1 MLTGAIVAAS
11 LRESVNCVRGTIHEG
26 ACGEYSN
33 LMFESVIQDIRYA
46 ARTLRHNPG
55 FSGVAI
61 LTLALGIG
69 ANTTI
74 FSVVQNV
81 LLRTLP
87 YREPGR
93 LVEIW
98 NNYYPQWPQLGLSP
112 ADFDEWRQQAK
123 SVTGM
128 AAYQFVPT
136 DLNLT
141 GDGESERVEATY
153 ATAEL
158 FTTLG
163 VKPVLGRAFFPNE
176 DQPGAPNI
184 ALISHQLW
192 ETRFGGDQSIV
203 GRTLALDGKDYTLA
217 GVLPVNF
224 RLAPWADIWFPV
236 GMMDPNELK
245 TRVHHPFGVVARLAP
260 GASIAEAQAEM
271 ATLARQ
277 EALAHPA
284 TNSNW
289 GVEVRQLK
297 DPAAVKLRAAL
308 LVLFGA
314 VGLVLL
320 IACANL
326 VNLLFARN
334 ADRQRQIAVRI
345 ALGANRARLVGQ
357 LLTETM
363 LLALAGGCL
372 GILIAE
378 TSLDVLS
385 ALAPAEIAG
394 SGPAALN
401 GWVLGFTFGVS
412 VLTGIL
418 CGVLPAFQS
427 ARTDLNTVL
436 KGSGTGTGGT
446 VTGRL
451 RNAFVVAEIALSL
464 ILLAGAGLFLRGF
477 GNLLRVDPGFR
488 PDNILTMRVSERA
501 LPIEVINKMTTA
513 QLQDLAVK
521 DSRRFQVLAERIA
534 GLPGVKSVGGI
545 DILPIAESQS
555 ATTRFVIEGQPDTEK
570 APRPT
575 AQYRTADLKYFAT
588 MGIPLM
594 QGRLF
599 VESDWTSSNVVISQS
614 MARRFWPTGDAI
626 GHRINLCSMD
636 SQPCWSPVVGV
647 VGDVHQYGLNAGP
660 TFDVYNAGGW
670 TESLV
675 IRAERDPSALVA
687 AVRGKIHEFD
697 SGLAVSRVATM
708 DQILS
713 NSLAQQRFTTF
724 LLGMFAALALL
735 LAAVGIYGVVSY
747 GVSRRTQ
754 EIGIRMALGAQPS
767 DVSRLI
773 VRQGLRLA
781 LAGALI
787 GLVGALVIS
796 RWIGSLLFE
805 VKPTDPPTFIAVT
818 LLLMGT
824 ALLACYI
831 PGRRA
836 MRVDPMIALRYE

>member
-1 MLTGAIVAAS
+1 VH
-11 LRESVNCVRGTIHEG
+11 REDSD
-26 ACGEYSN
+26 S
-33 LMFESVIQDIRYA
+33 MFESVIQDVRYA
-46 ARTLRHNPG
+46 ARTLRRTPV
-55 FSGVAI
+55 FSVVAI
-61 LTLALGIG
+61 VTLALGIG

-112 ADFDEWRQQAK
+112 ADFEEWRHEAK
-123 SVTGM
+123 SVTDM

-141 GDGESERVEATY
+141 GNGESERVKATY

-163 VKPVLGRAFFPNE
+163 VKPVLGRAIFSSE
-176 DQPGAPNI
+176 DRPGAPNI
-184 ALISHQLW
+184 VLISRSLW
-192 ETRFGGDQSIV
+192 QTHFGGDPSIV
-203 GRTLALDGKDYTLA
+203 GRTITLDGKEYTLA
-217 GVLPVNF
+217 GVLPGNF
-224 RLAPWADIWFPV
+224 RLAPWADIWFPT
-236 GMMDPNELK
+236 GLMDPNELK

-260 GASIAEAQAEM
+260 NATIAQAQAEM
-271 ATLARQ
+271 ATIARQ
-277 EALAHPA
+277 EALAYPE
-284 TNSNW
+284 TNANW

-308 LVLFGA
+308 LVLSGA

-334 ADRQRQIAVRI
+334 ADRQRQIALRI
-345 ALGANRARLVGQ
+345 ALGASRARLMSQ

-363 LLALAGGCL
+363 LLALAGGGL

-378 TSLDVLS
+378 TSLDGLR
-385 ALAPAEIAG
+385 AFAPAELAG
-394 SGPAALN
+394 SGPAELN
-401 GWVLGFTFGVS
+401 GWVLGFTLGVS

-427 ARTDLNTVL
+427 ARADLNTLL
-436 KGSGTGTGGT
+436 KGSGTGTGGA
-446 VTGRL
+446 VTGKL
-451 RNAFVVAEIALSL
+451 RNAFVVAEVALSL

-501 LPIEVINKMTTA
+501 LPIEVINKMTPA
-513 QLQDLAVK
+513 QMQDLAVK
-521 DSRRFQVLAERIA
+521 DSRRFQQLSERIA

-545 DILPIAESQS
+545 DILPISESQR

-575 AQYRTADLKYFAT
+575 AQIRTSDPGYFAT
-588 MGIPLM
+588 MGIPLI
-594 QGRLF
+594 QGHLLN
-599 VESDWTSSNVVISQS
+599 ESDWKNPNVVISES
-614 MARRFWPTGDAI
+614 MARRFWPSGDAI
-626 GHRINLCSMD
+626 GHRLNLCSMD
-636 SQPCWSPVVGV
+636 DQPCWSPVVGV
-647 VGDVHQYGLNAGP
+647 VGDVHQYGLNDGA
-660 TFDVYNAGGW
+660 TFDVYGAGGW

-675 IRAERDPSALVA
+675 IRADRDPSSLVA
-687 AVRGKIHEFD
+687 AVREKIHEFD
-697 SGLAVSRVATM
+697 SGLAVSRAASM
-708 DQILS
+708 DQLLS
-713 NSLAQQRFTTF
+713 DSLAQQRFTTL
-724 LLGMFAALALL
+724 LLGAFAALALL

-754 EIGIRMALGAQPS
+754 EIGIRMALGAQPG

-773 VRQGLRLA
+773 VRQGLTLV
-781 LAGALI
+781 LAGAAI
-787 GLVGALVIS
+787 GLVGALALS

-805 VKPTDPPTFIAVT
+805 VKPTDPLTFIAVT
-818 LLLMGT
+818 ILLLGT
-824 ALLACYI
+824 AFAACYI

-836 MRVDPMIALRYE
+836 MRVDPMVALRYE

>member
-1 MLTGAIVAAS
+1 
-11 LRESVNCVRGTIHEG
+11 
-26 ACGEYSN
+26 
-33 LMFESVIQDIRYA
+33 MFKSVIQDFRYA
-46 ARTLRHNPG
+46 ARTLRRNPV
-55 FSGVAI
+55 FSVVAI
-61 LTLALGIG
+61 VTLALGIG

-98 NNYYPQWPQLGLSP
+98 NEYYPQWPQLGLSP
-112 ADFDEWRQQAK
+112 ADFEEWRHEAK
-123 SVTGM
+123 SVTDM

-163 VKPVLGRAFFPNE
+163 VKPVLGRAFFPSE

-184 ALISHQLW
+184 VLISHRLW
-192 ETRFGGDQSIV
+192 ETRFGGDRSVV
-203 GRTLALDGKDYTLA
+203 GRTLILDGKGYTLA
-217 GVLPVNF
+217 GVLPGKF
-224 RLAPWADIWFPV
+224 RLAPWADIWFPS
-236 GMMDPNELK
+236 GLMDADELK

-260 GASIAEAQAEM
+260 NATIAQAQAEM
-271 ATLARQ
+271 ATFARQ
-277 EALAHPA
+277 EALTHPA
-284 TNSNW
+284 TNANW

-334 ADRQRQIAVRI
+334 ADRQRQIALRI
-345 ALGANRARLVGQ
+345 ALGANRARLMAQ
-357 LLTETM
+357 LLTEAM
-363 LLALAGGCL
+363 LLALAGGGL
-372 GILIAE
+372 GILLAE
-378 TSLDVLS
+378 TSLDGLM
-385 ALAPAEIAG
+385 ALAPAELAG
-394 SGPAALN
+394 SGPAELN
-401 GWVLGFTFGVS
+401 GWVLGFTLGVS

-427 ARTDLNTVL
+427 TRAELNTML
-436 KGSGTGTGGT
+436 KGSGTGTGGA

-488 PDNILTMRVSERA
+488 SENILTMRVSERA
-501 LPIEVINKMTTA
+501 IPPDVINKMTAA
-513 QLQDLAVK
+513 QLQEMQEK
-521 DSRRFQVLAERIA
+521 GSRRFQQLTEQITP
-534 GLPGVKSVGGI
+534 LPGVKSVGGI
-545 DILPIAESQS
+545 DILPISESQR
-555 ATTRFVIEGQPDTEK
+555 ATTRFVIEGQPDTET

-575 AQYRTADLKYFAT
+575 AQIRTSDPGYFAT

-594 QGRLF
+594 QGRLLN
-599 VESDWTSSNVVISQS
+599 ESDWTNPNVVISES
-614 MARRFWPTGDAI
+614 MARRFWPSGDAT

-636 SQPCWSPVVGV
+636 PQPCWSPVVGV
-647 VGDVHQYGLNAGP
+647 VGDVHQYGLNDGA
-660 TFDVYNAGGW
+660 TFDVYGAGGW

-675 IRAERDPSALVA
+675 IRADRDPTALVA
-687 AVRGKIHEFD
+687 SVRDKIRGFD

-708 DQILS
+708 DQLLS
-713 NSLAQQRFTTF
+713 DSVAQQRFTTL

-747 GVSRRTQ
+747 GVARRTQ
-754 EIGIRMALGAQPS
+754 EIGIRMALGAQPG

-781 LAGALI
+781 LAGVAI
-787 GLVGALVIS
+787 GLAGALVLS

-805 VKPTDPPTFIAVT
+805 VKPADPVTFIAVT
-818 LLLMGT
+818 ILLSGT
-824 ALLACYI
+824 ALAACYI

-836 MRVDPMIALRYE
+836 MRVDPMVALRYE

>member
-1 MLTGAIVAAS
+1 
-11 LRESVNCVRGTIHEG
+11 
-26 ACGEYSN
+26 
-33 LMFESVIQDIRYA
+33 MFESIIQDIRYA
-46 ARTLRHNPG
+46 GRTLRRRPG
-55 FSGVAI
+55 FSAVAI
-61 LTLALGIG
+61 VTLALGIG

-74 FSVVQNV
+74 FSVVENV

-112 ADFDEWRQQAK
+112 ADFDEWRRQAK
-123 SVTGM
+123 SVTDM

-176 DQPGAPNI
+176 DQPGAPSI
-184 ALISHQLW
+184 VLISHPLW
-192 ETRFGGDQSIV
+192 ETRYGGDPGIV
-203 GRTLALDGKDYTLA
+203 GRTLTLDGKDYTLA
-217 GVLPVNF
+217 GVLPGNF
-224 RLAPWADIWFPV
+224 RLAPWADIWFPT
-236 GMMDPNELK
+236 GLMDPNELK

-260 GASIAEAQAEM
+260 NVTIAQAQAEM
-271 ATLARQ
+271 TTLARQ
-277 EALAHPA
+277 QALAHPA
-284 TNSNW
+284 TNANW

-334 ADRQRQIAVRI
+334 ADRQRQIAVRV
-345 ALGANRARLVGQ
+345 ALGANRARLIAQ

-372 GILIAE
+372 GILIAQV
-378 TSLDVLS
+378 SLNALT
-385 ALAPAEIAG
+385 ALAPAELAG
-394 SGPAALN
+394 SGPPALN
-401 GWVLGFTFGVS
+401 GWVLGFTLGVS

-436 KGSGTGTGGT
+436 KGSGTGTGGM

-464 ILLAGAGLFLRGF
+464 MLLAGAGLFLRGF
-477 GNLLRVDPGFR
+477 GNLLRVNLGFR

-501 LPIEVINKMTTA
+501 IPPEVINKMTPA
-513 QLQDLAVK
+513 QLQDLQEK
-521 DSRRFQVLAERIA
+521 DSRRFQQLTERIE
-534 GLPGVKSVGGI
+534 GLPGVKSAGGI
-545 DILPIAESQS
+545 DILPISESRR
-555 ATTRFVIEGQPDTEK
+555 ATTRFVIEGQPDTER

-575 AQYRTADLKYFAT
+575 AQIRTSDPGYFTT
-588 MGIPLM
+588 MRIPLI
-594 QGRLF
+594 QGRLLN
-599 VESDWTSSNVVISQS
+599 ESDWKNPNVVISES
-614 MARRFWPTGDAI
+614 MARRFWPHGDAI

-636 SQPCWSPVVGV
+636 PQPCWSPVVGV
-647 VGDVHQYGLNAGP
+647 VGDVHQFGLSAGA
-660 TFDVYNAGGW
+660 TFDVYYTGGW

-687 AVRGKIHEFD
+687 AVREKVHEFD
-697 SGLAVSRVATM
+697 SGLAVSHVATM
-708 DQILS
+708 DQLLS
-713 NSLAQQRFTTF
+713 DSLAQQRFTTL
-724 LLGMFAALALL
+724 LLGTFAALALL

-754 EIGIRMALGAQPS
+754 EIGIRMALGAQPR

-773 VRQGLRLA
+773 VGQGLMLA
-781 LAGALI
+781 LEGTAIGLAGAFVL
-787 GLVGALVIS
+787 S
-796 RWIGSLLFE
+796 RWIGSMLFE
-805 VKPTDPPTFIAVT
+805 VKPSDPLTFVAVT
-818 LLLMGT
+818 FLLLGT
-824 ALLACYI
+824 ALAACYI

-836 MRVDPMIALRYE
+836 MRVDPMIALRHE